1 MLIFQIEA
9 LSDSLLHIQPIVVF
23 LMPLLTIELLFVDGL
38 LYVLMIATLLSLV
51 VIIVTTDL
59 M

>member
-38 LYVLMIATLLSLV
+38 LYVFMIATLLSLV
-51 VIIVTTDL
+51 VIIVTKDL

>member
-9 LSDSLLHIQPIVVF
+9 LFDSLLHIQPIVVF